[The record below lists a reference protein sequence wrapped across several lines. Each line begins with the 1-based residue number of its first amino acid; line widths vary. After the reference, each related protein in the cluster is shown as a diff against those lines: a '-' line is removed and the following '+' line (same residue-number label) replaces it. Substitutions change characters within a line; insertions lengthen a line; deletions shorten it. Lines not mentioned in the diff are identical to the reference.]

1 MFSVISRSIICFLP
15 RPLRRGHSHH
25 NLSDNYHLS
34 SSASVELNYLL
45 RISRSCARF
54 TSSSQDLVI
63 RHSLGRFVGGAVFSV
78 RFGHDQSINININ
91 ALRSLGEVDVNKLRG
106 CGCSNALQFVLCVR
120 VSFPA
125 ESFFLMKMGL
135 LFFFLCFVWFTRFL
149 TDLFVMVELFSPQ
162 STSEEFSFFKI
173 ICSGFPL
180 LDPLRKWYCVVW
192 FSASC
197 SFLFLF

>member
-1 MFSVISRSIICFLP
+1 MTEHLQKPQRNLRRQMFSVISQSIICFLP

-135 LFFFLCFVWFTRFL
+135 LFFFFVLF
-149 TDLFVMVELFSPQ
+149 DLP
-162 STSEEFSFFKI
+162 
-173 ICSGFPL
+173 GF
-180 LDPLRKWYCVVW
+180 
-192 FSASC
+192 
-197 SFLFLF
+197 